1 MKIGK
6 ILAMAAVAT
15 VFASCSNEEE
25 LANVGKSES
34 NAIRFAGISG
44 LSDTRTT
51 PIGTHN
57 LTSTNFD
64 VMAFMSSDNALFM
77 GGKHVTGASDHGVKI
92 VYKTSA
98 WDYDDPDKV
107 AYWPTSGDVDF
118 YAVSPAMTDDLFHH
132 GFAYDMT
139 SAAKTITYATVDEYN
154 SEGTN
159 HDVMYAVTKDRN
171 KENNGTMP
179 VQMNFK
185 HILSQVVFKAK
196 TTSSILEVDVENVKI
211 HNFVHSGKFTLP
223 AGEPAMSDWK
233 PSPAAKGAYTVKL
246 NAANVKTNN
255 AVVNLSDMNSPMMLI
270 PQKLTKWS
278 TYSAGA
284 AVSKL
289 EADNAIECYLEISM
303 KLKQNVSARLLNI
316 KRYMFHS
323 TMPQDGNRASV
334 TSTPLFS
341 EVVMTTM
348 ESRSFR
354 QLRLMLQQ
362 RIGQT
367 PALVLMLMLI
377 SNKRRRQ
384 SIKKGLCRN

>member
-1 MKIGK
+1 MKFGK
-6 ILAMAAVAT
+6 ILAVAVVAT

-25 LANVGKSES
+25 VANVGKSES

-77 GGKHVTGASDHGVKI
+77 GGKHVSGASDHGVKI
-92 VYKTSA
+92 VYKKSA

-107 AYWPTSGDVDF
+107 AYWPTFGDVDF
-118 YAVSPAMTDDLFHH
+118 YAVSPAITDDLVLQ

-139 SAAKTITYATVDEYN
+139 SAAKTISYTTVDEYD
-154 SEGTN
+154 SKGTN
-159 HDVMYAVTKDRN
+159 HDVMYAVTKGRN

-211 HNFVHSGKFTLP
+211 HNFVLSGKFTLP

-233 PSPAAKGAYTVKL
+233 LSPAAKGAYTVKL
-246 NAANVKTNN
+246 NAANVKTKN
-255 AVVNLSDMNSPMMLI
+255 AVVNLSDMNSPLMLI

-278 TYSAGA
+278 TSTGA
-284 AVSKL
+284 AVSIH
-289 EADNAIECYLEISM
+289 EAENAKECYLEISM
-303 KLKQNVSARLLNI
+303 KLKQNDSYLIGSAAEYKTVYVPFDNATGWEPG
-316 KRYMFHS
+316 KRYIYTLIFGGGYDDQGEPILS
-323 TMPQDGNRASV
+323 PITFNAATADWVDASAGADV
-334 TSTPLFS
+334 NF
-341 EVVMTTM
+341 
-348 ESRSFR
+348 
-354 QLRLMLQQ
+354 
-362 RIGQT
+362 
-367 PALVLMLMLI
+367 
-377 SNKRRRQ
+377 
-384 SIKKGLCRN
+384 

>member
-1 MKIGK
+1 MKFGK
-6 ILAMAAVAT
+6 ILAVAVVAT

-77 GGKHVTGASDHGVKI
+77 GGKHVSGVSDHGVKI

-107 AYWPTSGDVDF
+107 AYWPTVGDVDF
-118 YAVSPAMTDDLFHH
+118 YAVSPAITDDIVFQ

-139 SAAKTITYATVDEYN
+139 SAAKTISYTTVDEYN
-154 SEGTN
+154 TKGTN
-159 HDVMYAVTKDRN
+159 HDVMYAVTKGCN

-211 HNFVHSGKFTLP
+211 HNFVLSGKFTLP
-223 AGEPAMSDWK
+223 AREPAMSDWTL
-233 PSPAAKGAYTVKL
+233 SPVAAGAYTVKL
-246 NAANVKTNN
+246 NAANVKTKN
-255 AVVNLSDMNSPMMLI
+255 AVVELSDMNSPLIMI

-278 TYSAGA
+278 TYLAGR
-284 AVSKL
+284 AVSIH
-289 EADNAIECYLEISM
+289 EADNAIESYLEISM
-303 KLKQNVSARLLNI
+303 KLKQNDSYLIGSAAEYKTVYVPFDNATGWEPG
-316 KRYMFHS
+316 KRYIYTLIFGGGYDDQGEPILS
-323 TMPQDGNRASV
+323 PITFNAATADWVDASAGADV
-334 TSTPLFS
+334 NF
-341 EVVMTTM
+341 
-348 ESRSFR
+348 
-354 QLRLMLQQ
+354 
-362 RIGQT
+362 
-367 PALVLMLMLI
+367 
-377 SNKRRRQ
+377 
-384 SIKKGLCRN
+384 

>member
-1 MKIGK
+1 MKFGK
-6 ILAMAAVAT
+6 ILAVAVVAT

-77 GGKHVTGASDHGVKI
+77 GGKHVSGVSDHGVKI
-92 VYKTSA
+92 VYNTSA
-98 WDYDDPDKV
+98 WDYDDKDKM
-107 AYWPTSGDVDF
+107 AYWPTVGDVDF
-118 YAVSPAMTDDLFHH
+118 YAVSPAITDDLVLQ
-132 GFAYDMT
+132 GFVYDMT
-139 SAAKTITYATVDEYN
+139 SAAKTISYSTVDEYN
-154 SEGTN
+154 SKGTN
-159 HDVMYAVTKDRN
+159 HDVMYAVTKGRN
-171 KENNGTMP
+171 KKNNGTMP

-211 HNFVHSGKFTLP
+211 HNFVLSGTFTLP

-233 PSPAAKGAYTVKL
+233 LSPAAKGAYTVKL
-246 NAANVKTNN
+246 NAANVKTKN

-278 TYSAGA
+278 TSAGT
-284 AVSKL
+284 AVSIP
-289 EADNAIECYLEISM
+289 EAEKAKECYLEISM
-303 KLKQNVSARLLNI
+303 KLKQNDSYLIGSAAEYKTVYVPFDNATGWEPG
-316 KRYMFHS
+316 KRYIY
-323 TMPQDGNRASV
+323 T
-334 TSTPLFS
+334 
-341 EVVMTTM
+341 
-348 ESRSFR
+348 
-354 QLRLMLQQ
+354 
-362 RIGQT
+362 
-367 PALVLMLMLI
+367 LI
-377 SNKRRRQ
+377 FGGGYDDQGEPILSPITFDAATVDWADANA
-384 SIKKGLCRN
+384 GADVNVNF

>member
-1 MKIGK
+1 MKIEK
-6 ILAMAAVAT
+6 ILAVAAVAT

-51 PIGTHN
+51 PIGTTN

-64 VMAFMSSDNALFM
+64 VMAFMGDALFM

-98 WDYDDPDKV
+98 WDYEDPDQM
-107 AYWPTSGDVDF
+107 AYWPTAGNVDF

-139 SAAKTITYATVDEYN
+139 SAAKTITYATADEYN
-154 SEGTN
+154 STVTN
-159 HDVMYAVTKDRN
+159 HDVMYAVTKGRN
-171 KENNGTMP
+171 KVNNGATA

-211 HNFVHSGKFTLP
+211 HNFVHGGTFTLP
-223 AGEPAMSDWK
+223 EGEPAMSDWS
-233 PSPAAKGAYTVKL
+233 PSPVAEGAYTVKL

-278 TYSAGA
+278 TYSAGT
-284 AVSKL
+284 AVPKI
-289 EADNAIECYLEISM
+289 EADGKKECYLEISM
-303 KLKQNVSARLLNI
+303 KLKQNDSYLIGSAAEYKTVYVPFDNATGWEPGKRYIYTLIFGGGYDDQGEPILSPITFNAATADWVDAAGTDVNI
-316 KRYMFHS
+316 K
-323 TMPQDGNRASV
+323 
-334 TSTPLFS
+334 
-341 EVVMTTM
+341 
-348 ESRSFR
+348 
-354 QLRLMLQQ
+354 
-362 RIGQT
+362 
-367 PALVLMLMLI
+367 
-377 SNKRRRQ
+377 
-384 SIKKGLCRN
+384 

>member
-1 MKIGK
+1 MKIEK
-6 ILAMAAVAT
+6 ILAVAAVAT

-51 PIGTHN
+51 PIGTTN
-57 LTSTNFD
+57 LTTTDFD

-77 GGKHVTGASDHGVKI
+77 GGKHEAGASDHGVKI

-118 YAVSPAMTDDLFHH
+118 YAVSPAITDDLVHR
-132 GFAYDMT
+132 FAYDMT

-154 SEGTN
+154 STGTN
-159 HDVMYAVTKDRN
+159 YDVMYAVTKGRN
-171 KENNGTMP
+171 KENNGTMA

-211 HNFVHSGKFTLP
+211 HNFVHGGTFTLP
-223 AGEPAMSDWK
+223 EGEPAMSNWSL
-233 PSPAAKGAYTVKL
+233 SPVAEGAYTVKL

-255 AVVNLSDMNSPMMLI
+255 AVVNLSDMNSPLMMI
-270 PQKLTKWS
+270 PQQLKKWS

-284 AVSKL
+284 AVSMH
-289 EADNAIECYLEISM
+289 EANTKKECYLEISM
-303 KLKQNVSARLLNI
+303 KLKQNDSYLIGSATGYKTVYVPFDNATGWEPG
-316 KRYMFHS
+316 KRYIYTLIFGGGYDDHGEPILS
-323 TMPQDGNRASV
+323 PITFDAATADWADASAGADV
-334 TSTPLFS
+334 NVNF
-341 EVVMTTM
+341 
-348 ESRSFR
+348 
-354 QLRLMLQQ
+354 
-362 RIGQT
+362 
-367 PALVLMLMLI
+367 
-377 SNKRRRQ
+377 
-384 SIKKGLCRN
+384 

>member
-6 ILAMAAVAT
+6 ILAVAAVAT

-34 NAIRFAGISG
+34 NAIRFAGVSG

-51 PIGTHN
+51 PIGTLN

-77 GGKHVTGASDHGVKI
+77 GGKHVSGASDHGVKI
-92 VYKTSA
+92 VYNTSA
-98 WDYDDPDKV
+98 WDYDDKDKV
-107 AYWPTSGDVDF
+107 AYWPTAGDVDF
-118 YAVSPAMTDDLFHH
+118 YAVSPAITDDLVFQ

-139 SAAKTITYATVDEYN
+139 STAKTITYATVDEYN
-154 SEGTN
+154 SAGTN
-159 HDVMYAVTKDRN
+159 HDVMYAVTKGRN

-196 TTSSILEVDVENVKI
+196 TTSSILEVDVKSVKI
-211 HNFVHSGKFTLP
+211 HNFVHSGTFTLP

-284 AVSKL
+284 TVSKH
-289 EADNAIECYLEISM
+289 EADNVIECYLEISM
-303 KLKQNVSARLLNI
+303 KLKQNDSYLIGSAAEYKTVYVPFDNATGWEPG
-316 KRYMFHS
+316 KRYIYTLIFGGGYDDQGEPILS
-323 TMPQDGNRASV
+323 PITFNAATVDWADASAGADV
-334 TSTPLFS
+334 NF
-341 EVVMTTM
+341 
-348 ESRSFR
+348 
-354 QLRLMLQQ
+354 
-362 RIGQT
+362 
-367 PALVLMLMLI
+367 
-377 SNKRRRQ
+377 
-384 SIKKGLCRN
+384 

>member
-6 ILAMAAVAT
+6 ILAVAAVATVAT

-51 PIGTHN
+51 PIGTTN
-57 LTSTNFD
+57 LTTTDFD

-139 SAAKTITYATVDEYN
+139 SAAKTITYATADEYN
-154 SEGTN
+154 STVTN
-159 HDVMYAVTKDRN
+159 HDVMYSVTKGRN
-171 KENNGTMP
+171 KVNNGATA

-211 HNFVHSGKFTLP
+211 HNFVHGGTFTLP
-223 AGEPAMSDWK
+223 EGEPAMSDWS
-233 PSPAAKGAYTVKL
+233 PSPVAEGAYTVKL

-278 TYSAGA
+278 TYSAGT
-284 AVSKL
+284 AVSKRD
-289 EADNAIECYLEISM
+289 ADIKKECYLEISM
-303 KLKQNVSARLLNI
+303 KLKQNDSYLIGSAAEYKTVYVPFDNATGWEPG
-316 KRYMFHS
+316 KRYIYTLIFGGGYDDQGEPILS
-323 TMPQDGNRASV
+323 PITFNAATADWADASAGADV
-334 TSTPLFS
+334 NF
-341 EVVMTTM
+341 
-348 ESRSFR
+348 
-354 QLRLMLQQ
+354 
-362 RIGQT
+362 
-367 PALVLMLMLI
+367 
-377 SNKRRRQ
+377 
-384 SIKKGLCRN
+384 

>member
-1 MKIGK
+1 MKFGK
-6 ILAMAAVAT
+6 ILAVAVVAT

-77 GGKHVTGASDHGVKI
+77 GGKHEVGHSDQGVKI

-118 YAVSPAMTDDLFHH
+118 YAVSPAITNDLVHNHYF
-132 GFAYDMT
+132 GYDMT
-139 SAAKTITYATVDEYN
+139 SAAKTISYTTVDEYD

-159 HDVMYAVTKDRN
+159 HDVMYAVTKGCN
-171 KENNGTMP
+171 KENNGTKP

-211 HNFVHSGKFTLP
+211 HNFVHSGTFTLP

-233 PSPAAKGAYTVKL
+233 LSPAAKGAYTVKL
-246 NAANVKTNN
+246 NAANVKTKN

-278 TYSAGA
+278 TSTGA
-284 AVSKL
+284 AVSIH
-289 EADNAIECYLEISM
+289 EADNAKECYLEISM
-303 KLKQNVSARLLNI
+303 KLKQNDSYLIGSAAEYKTVYVPFDNATGWEPG
-316 KRYMFHS
+316 KRYIYTLIFGGGYDDQGEPILS
-323 TMPQDGNRASV
+323 PITFNAATADWVDASAGADV
-334 TSTPLFS
+334 NF
-341 EVVMTTM
+341 
-348 ESRSFR
+348 
-354 QLRLMLQQ
+354 
-362 RIGQT
+362 
-367 PALVLMLMLI
+367 
-377 SNKRRRQ
+377 
-384 SIKKGLCRN
+384 

>member
-1 MKIGK
+1 MKFGK
-6 ILAMAAVAT
+6 ILAVAVVAT

-77 GGKHVTGASDHGVKI
+77 GGKHVSEVSDHGVKI

-98 WDYDDPDKV
+98 WVYDDPDKM

-118 YAVSPAMTDDLFHH
+118 YAVSPAITDDLVLQ

-139 SAAKTITYATVDEYN
+139 SDAKTISYTTVDEYN
-154 SEGTN
+154 SRGTN
-159 HDVMYAVTKDRN
+159 HDVMYAVTKGRN
-171 KENNGTMP
+171 KKNNGTMP

-233 PSPAAKGAYTVKL
+233 LSPAAKGAYTVKL
-246 NAANVKTNN
+246 NAANVKTKN
-255 AVVNLSDMNSPMMLI
+255 AVVNLSDMNSPLMLI

-278 TYSAGA
+278 TSAGT
-284 AVSKL
+284 AVSIL
-289 EADNAIECYLEISM
+289 EADKAKECYLEISM
-303 KLKQNVSARLLNI
+303 KLKQNDSYLIGSAAEYKTVYVPFDNAPGWEPG
-316 KRYMFHS
+316 KRYIYTLIFGGGYDDQGEPILS
-323 TMPQDGNRASV
+323 PITFDAATADWADASADV
-334 TSTPLFS
+334 NF
-341 EVVMTTM
+341 
-348 ESRSFR
+348 
-354 QLRLMLQQ
+354 
-362 RIGQT
+362 
-367 PALVLMLMLI
+367 
-377 SNKRRRQ
+377 
-384 SIKKGLCRN
+384 

>member
-1 MKIGK
+1 MKFGK
-6 ILAMAAVAT
+6 ILAVAVVAT

-77 GGKHVTGASDHGVKI
+77 GGKHVSGASDQGVKI

-107 AYWPTSGDVDF
+107 AYWPTAGDVDF
-118 YAVSPAMTDDLFHH
+118 YAVSPAITDDLVRQ

-139 SAAKTITYATVDEYN
+139 STAKTISYTTVDEYD
-154 SEGTN
+154 SKGTN
-159 HDVMYAVTKDRN
+159 HDVMYAVTKGCN

-196 TTSSILEVDVENVKI
+196 TTSSILEVDVKSVKI
-211 HNFVHSGKFTLP
+211 HNFVLSGKFTLP
-223 AGEPAMSDWK
+223 AGEPAMSDWTL
-233 PSPAAKGAYTVKL
+233 SPVAKGAYTVKL
-246 NAANVKTNN
+246 NAANVKTKN
-255 AVVNLSDMNSPMMLI
+255 AVVELSDMNSPLIMI

-278 TYSAGA
+278 TSTGA
-284 AVSKL
+284 AVSIH
-289 EADNAIECYLEISM
+289 EAENAKECYLEISM
-303 KLKQNVSARLLNI
+303 KLKQNDSYLIGSAAEYKTVYVPFDNATGWEPGKRYIYTLIFGGGYDDQGEPILSPITFNAATADWADAAGTDVNI
-316 KRYMFHS
+316 K
-323 TMPQDGNRASV
+323 
-334 TSTPLFS
+334 
-341 EVVMTTM
+341 
-348 ESRSFR
+348 
-354 QLRLMLQQ
+354 
-362 RIGQT
+362 
-367 PALVLMLMLI
+367 
-377 SNKRRRQ
+377 
-384 SIKKGLCRN
+384 

>member
-6 ILAMAAVAT
+6 ILAVAAVAT

-34 NAIRFAGISG
+34 NAIRFAGVSG

-51 PIGTHN
+51 PIGTLN

-77 GGKHVTGASDHGVKI
+77 GGKHVSGASDHGVKI
-92 VYKTSA
+92 VYNTSA
-98 WDYDDPDKV
+98 WDYDDKDKV
-107 AYWPTSGDVDF
+107 AYWPTVGDVDF
-118 YAVSPAMTDDLFHH
+118 YAVSPAITDDLVHQ

-139 SAAKTITYATVDEYN
+139 STAKTITYATVDEYN
-154 SEGTN
+154 SAGTN
-159 HDVMYAVTKDRN
+159 HDVMYAVTKGRN
-171 KENNGTMP
+171 KVNNGTMP

-196 TTSSILEVDVENVKI
+196 TTSSILEVDVKSVKI
-211 HNFVHSGKFTLP
+211 HNFVHSGTFTLP

-303 KLKQNVSARLLNI
+303 KLKQNDSYLIGSAAEYKTVYVPFDNATGWEPG
-316 KRYMFHS
+316 KRYIYTLIFG
-323 TMPQDGNRASV
+323 DGYDDQGEPILSPITFNAA
-334 TSTPLFS
+334 
-341 EVVMTTM
+341 TTNWVDATGADVNA
-348 ESRSFR
+348 F
-354 QLRLMLQQ
+354 
-362 RIGQT
+362 
-367 PALVLMLMLI
+367 
-377 SNKRRRQ
+377 
-384 SIKKGLCRN
+384 

>member
-1 MKIGK
+1 MKFGK
-6 ILAMAAVAT
+6 ILAVAVVAT

-64 VMAFMSSDNALFM
+64 VMAFMRSDNALFM
-77 GGKHVTGASDHGVKI
+77 GGKHVSGASDHGVKI
-92 VYKTSA
+92 VYKKSA

-118 YAVSPAMTDDLFHH
+118 YAVSPAITDDLVYQQ

-139 SAAKTITYATVDEYN
+139 SAAKTISYTTVDEYD

-159 HDVMYAVTKDRN
+159 HDVMYAVTKGCN
-171 KENNGTMP
+171 KKNNGTKP

-211 HNFVHSGKFTLP
+211 HNFVLSGKFTLP

-233 PSPAAKGAYTVKL
+233 LSPAAKGAYTVKL
-246 NAANVKTNN
+246 NAANVKTKN
-255 AVVNLSDMNSPMMLI
+255 AVVELSDMNSPLIMI

-278 TYSAGA
+278 TSTGA
-284 AVSKL
+284 AVSIH
-289 EADNAIECYLEISM
+289 EAENAKECYLEISM
-303 KLKQNVSARLLNI
+303 KLKQNDSYLIGSAAEYKTVYVPFDNAKGWEPG
-316 KRYMFHS
+316 KRYIY
-323 TMPQDGNRASV
+323 T
-334 TSTPLFS
+334 
-341 EVVMTTM
+341 
-348 ESRSFR
+348 
-354 QLRLMLQQ
+354 
-362 RIGQT
+362 
-367 PALVLMLMLI
+367 LI
-377 SNKRRRQ
+377 FGGGYDDHGKPILSPITFNAATADWADANA
-384 SIKKGLCRN
+384 GADVNVNF

>member
-1 MKIGK
+1 MKFGK
-6 ILAMAAVAT
+6 ILAVAVVAT

-77 GGKHVTGASDHGVKI
+77 GGKHEVGHSDQGVKI
-92 VYKTSA
+92 VYNTTA

-118 YAVSPAMTDDLFHH
+118 YAVSPAITNDLVHNHYF
-132 GFAYDMT
+132 GYDMT
-139 SAAKTITYATVDEYN
+139 SAAKTISYTTVDEYN
-154 SEGTN
+154 SKGTN
-159 HDVMYAVTKDRN
+159 HDVMYAVTKGLN
-171 KENNGTMP
+171 KENNGTTP

-211 HNFVHSGKFTLP
+211 HNFVLSGKFTLP
-223 AGEPAMSDWK
+223 AGEPAMSDWEL
-233 PSPAAKGAYTVKL
+233 SPAATGAYTVKL
-246 NAANVKTNN
+246 NAANVKTKN

-278 TYSAGA
+278 TYSAGT
-284 AVSKL
+284 AVSIP
-289 EADNAIECYLEISM
+289 EADKAKECYLEISM
-303 KLKQNVSARLLNI
+303 KLKQNDSYLIGSAAEYKTVYVPFDNATGWEPG
-316 KRYMFHS
+316 KRYIYTLIFGGGYDDQGEPILS
-323 TMPQDGNRASV
+323 PITFDAATADWAGASADV
-334 TSTPLFS
+334 NF
-341 EVVMTTM
+341 
-348 ESRSFR
+348 
-354 QLRLMLQQ
+354 
-362 RIGQT
+362 
-367 PALVLMLMLI
+367 
-377 SNKRRRQ
+377 
-384 SIKKGLCRN
+384 

>member
-1 MKIGK
+1 MKFGK
-6 ILAMAAVAT
+6 ILAVAVVAT

-77 GGKHVTGASDHGVKI
+77 GGKHEAGHSDQGVKI
-92 VYKTSA
+92 VYNTTA

-118 YAVSPAMTDDLFHH
+118 YAVSPAITNDLVLNHYF
-132 GFAYDMT
+132 GYDMT
-139 SAAKTITYATVDEYN
+139 SAAKTISYTTVDEYN
-154 SEGTN
+154 SKGTN
-159 HDVMYAVTKDRN
+159 HDVMYAVTKGRN

-211 HNFVHSGKFTLP
+211 HNFVLSGKFTLP
-223 AGEPAMSDWK
+223 AEEPAMSDWEL
-233 PSPAAKGAYTVKL
+233 SPAAKGAYTVKL
-246 NAANVKTNN
+246 NAANVKTKN
-255 AVVNLSDMNSPMMLI
+255 AVVNLSDMNSPLMLI

-278 TYSAGA
+278 TYSAGT
-284 AVSKL
+284 AVSIL
-289 EADNAIECYLEISM
+289 EADKAKKCYLEISM
-303 KLKQNVSARLLNI
+303 KLKQNDSYLIGSATEYKTVYVPFDNGTGWEPG
-316 KRYMFHS
+316 KRYIYTLIFGGGYDDNGEPILS
-323 TMPQDGNRASV
+323 PITFNAA
-334 TSTPLFS
+334 
-341 EVVMTTM
+341 TTNWVDATGADVNA
-348 ESRSFR
+348 F
-354 QLRLMLQQ
+354 
-362 RIGQT
+362 
-367 PALVLMLMLI
+367 
-377 SNKRRRQ
+377 
-384 SIKKGLCRN
+384 

>member
-1 MKIGK
+1 MKFGK
-6 ILAMAAVAT
+6 ILAVAVVAT

-77 GGKHVTGASDHGVKI
+77 GGKHVSGASDHGVKI
-92 VYKTSA
+92 VYKTPA

-118 YAVSPAMTDDLFHH
+118 YAVSPAITGDLVLQ

-139 SAAKTITYATVDEYN
+139 SAAKTISYTTVDEYN
-154 SEGTN
+154 SKGTN
-159 HDVMYAVTKDRN
+159 HDVMYAVTKGRN
-171 KENNGTMP
+171 KKNNGTMP

-211 HNFVHSGKFTLP
+211 YNFAYGGTFTLP
-223 AGEPAMSDWK
+223 KREPAAVEPEPAMSDWK
-233 PSPAAKGAYTVKL
+233 PYPIASAGAYTVKL
-246 NAANVKTNN
+246 SGANVKAKNT
-255 AVVNLSDMNSPMMLI
+255 VVDLSDMASPLMVI
-270 PQKLTKWS
+270 PQELKKWS

-284 AVSKL
+284 AVPKH
-289 EADNAIECYLEISM
+289 EADTKKECYLEISM
-303 KLKQNVSARLLNI
+303 KLKQNDSYLIGSATEYKTVYVPFDNGTGWEPG
-316 KRYMFHS
+316 KRYIYTLIFGGGYDDQGEPILS
-323 TMPQDGNRASV
+323 PIKFEAATVDWANASAGADV
-334 TSTPLFS
+334 NF
-341 EVVMTTM
+341 
-348 ESRSFR
+348 
-354 QLRLMLQQ
+354 
-362 RIGQT
+362 
-367 PALVLMLMLI
+367 
-377 SNKRRRQ
+377 
-384 SIKKGLCRN
+384 